1 MNATHRLASFFLA
14 SLLTLCVASG
24 IDHLATSDTVAPAT
38 LAAAQAPRA

>member
-24 IDHLATSDTVAPAT
+24 IDHLAKSDINAPAT

>member
-24 IDHLATSDTVAPAT
+24 IDHLATSDTSGTAT
-38 LAAAQAPRA
+38 LAVVHAPRA

>member
-14 SLLTLCVASG
+14 GLLTLCVASG
-24 IDHLATSDTVAPAT
+24 IDHLATSDIGAAAT

>member
-14 SLLTLCVASG
+14 SLLTLGLASG
-24 IDHLATSDTVAPAT
+24 IDHLATSDTGASST